1 MAMNWQN
8 VATIARKDITIMM
21 TRRSLRIALVVLPL
35 GLAVLFSQ
43 IIARSNIPADQLPK
57 TLNAFLFFF
66 MIYTG
71 ALPANLASYSMV
83 GEKVERSLEPL
94 LATPASD
101 GEILLGKALAALV
114 PPLVV
119 MWAGMVTLMALC
131 DAFTRATL
139 GYLYF
144 PNWLAAVTVFGLAP
158 LLGIMAVSF
167 SVLMSARVSE
177 VRTAQQLGALTAIP
191 GVVLYIGLLS
201 GAFSLDLASLAVIC
215 GAFAAVDAGLL
226 VGARATFH
234 REEILT
240 RWACHGQGQSQLKIN
255 DKSQPNGFVLR
266 APAQHEPFPR

>member
-1 MAMNWQN
+1 MNWQN

-21 TRRSLRIALVVLPL
+21 TRRSLRIALVALPL
-35 GLAVLFSQ
+35 GLSVLFSQ
-43 IIARSNIPADQLPK
+43 IIARSSIPADQLPK

-71 ALPANLASYSMV
+71 ALPATLASYSMV

-101 GEILLGKALAALV
+101 GEILLGKALAALL

-119 MWAGMVTLMALC
+119 MWAGMITLMTLC
-131 DAFTRATL
+131 DVNTRATL

-144 PNWLAAVTVFGLAP
+144 PNWMAAVTVFAVAP
-158 LLGIMAVSF
+158 LLASIAVAF

-191 GVVLYIGLLS
+191 GVVLYIGLIT
-201 GAFSLDLASLAVIC
+201 GAFTLDLASLAVVC
-215 GAFAAVDAGLL
+215 GVLAAVDIGLAL
-226 VGARATFH
+226 AARATFH

-240 RWACHGQGQSQLKIN
+240 RWA
-255 DKSQPNGFVLR
+255 
-266 APAQHEPFPR
+266 

>member
-1 MAMNWQN
+1 MNWQN

-21 TRRSLRIALVVLPL
+21 TRRSLRIALVALPL
-35 GLAVLFSQ
+35 GLSVLFSQ
-43 IIARSNIPADQLPK
+43 IIARSSIPADQLPK

-71 ALPANLASYSMV
+71 ALPATLASYSMV

-119 MWAGMVTLMALC
+119 TLC
-131 DAFTRATL
+131 DVNTRATL

-144 PNWLAAVTVFGLAP
+144 PNWMAAVTVFAVAP
-158 LLGIMAVSF
+158 LLASIAVAF

-191 GVVLYIGLLS
+191 GVVLYIGLIT
-201 GAFSLDLASLAVIC
+201 GAFTLDLASLAVLC
-215 GAFAAVDAGLL
+215 GVLAAVDIGLAL
-226 VGARATFH
+226 AARATFH

-240 RWACHGQGQSQLKIN
+240 RWA
-255 DKSQPNGFVLR
+255 
-266 APAQHEPFPR
+266 

>member
-1 MAMNWQN
+1 MNWQN
-8 VATIARKDITIMM
+8 VATIARKDVTIIL

-43 IIARSNIPADQLPK
+43 IIAHANIPADTLPK
-57 TLNAFLFFF
+57 ELNAFLFFF

-71 ALPANLASYSMV
+71 ALPASLASYSMV

-119 MWAGMVTLMALC
+119 MWAGMITLMTLC
-131 DAFTRATL
+131 DVNTRATL

-144 PNWLAAVTVFGLAP
+144 PNWMAAVTVFAVAP
-158 LLGIMAVSF
+158 LLGSIAVAF

-191 GVVLYIGLLS
+191 GVVLYIGLIT
-201 GAFSLDLASLAVIC
+201 GAFTLDLASLAVLC
-215 GAFAAVDAGLL
+215 GVLAAVDIGLAL
-226 VGARATFH
+226 AARATFH

-240 RWACHGQGQSQLKIN
+240 RWA
-255 DKSQPNGFVLR
+255 
-266 APAQHEPFPR
+266 

>member
-1 MAMNWQN
+1 MNWQN

-21 TRRSLRIALVVLPL
+21 TRRGLRIGLVAMPV
-35 GLAVLFSQ
+35 GLSVLFSQ
-43 IIARSNIPADQLPK
+43 IVAHANYPVSALPQ

-71 ALPANLASYSMV
+71 VLPATIAAYSLV

-101 GEILLGKALAALV
+101 GEILLGKGIAALL
-114 PPLVV
+114 PPLLAI
-119 MWAGMVTLMALC
+119 WAGMVALMALC
-131 DAFTRATL
+131 DAFTHGAL

-144 PNWLAAVTVFGLAP
+144 PNWMAAVTVFGLAP
-158 LLGIMAVSF
+158 LLGIMAVAF

-191 GVVLYIGLLS
+191 GLVLYIGLLT
-201 GAFSLDLASLAVIC
+201 GAFSLDLAALAVIC
-215 GAFAAVDAGLL
+215 GILVVGDVGLAL
-226 VGARATFH
+226 AARATFH

-240 RWACHGQGQSQLKIN
+240 RWA
-255 DKSQPNGFVLR
+255 
-266 APAQHEPFPR
+266 